1 MSSCSLRQLPT
12 RFVIWVTEA
21 LHDFRRRMTAVNAC
35 NSVSDFRWSE
45 LLSKWTLQLCWIFKD
60 NDQWNR
66 SRSRNKKATHN
77 LLSCY
82 ITPKD
87 GFRSYI
93 YKTLTSNPCKM
104 TLTLVSRIS
113 GFKRNSL
120 LYWTVERLVNCK
132 SAAWLDLKIP
142 HLWEPI
148 EAVGTVSL

>member
-1 MSSCSLRQLPT
+1 MISGDEWQLSTP
-12 RFVIWVTEA
+12 VTQFLISA
-21 LHDFRRRMTAVNAC
+21 IKMN
-35 NSVSDFRWSE
+35 
-45 LLSKWTLQLCWIFKD
+45 WIFKD
-60 NDQWNR
+60 NHQWNR
-66 SRSRNKKATHN
+66 SRSRNKKAMHN

-93 YKTLTSNPCKM
+93 YKMLTRNPCKM
-104 TLTLVSRIS
+104 TLTLVSRMS

-148 EAVGTVSL
+148 EAVGLNSFTPATKCILKTLGLHCYSLS